1 MAFRL
6 KDISVMNPNTF
17 YGLRFMKIPKEFI
30 DEVYKILYAIGF
42 LQLRRPSFTH
52 TNSRMWLKLGM
63 SNGGII
69 GCLGIVQ

>member
-30 DEVYKILYAIGF
+30 DEVYKILFDVGCV
-42 LQLRRPSFTH
+42 QMRRPSWPH

-63 SNGGII
+63 CNGGII
-69 GCLGIVQ
+69 GT